1 MVQLKNYLFL
11 KKNRWA
17 LVVLQFAD
25 VKKDI
30 TISLAKVLSK
40 DALLDVNRKL
50 HLIVLKDLDLP
61 QDPDL
66 DHKIYQ
72 TG

>member
-1 MVQLKNYLFL
+1 
-11 KKNRWA
+11 
-17 LVVLQFAD
+17 VVLRFAD
-25 VKKDI
+25 VKRDI
-30 TISLAKVLSK
+30 TISLAKVLLK
-40 DALLDVNRKL
+40 AALPDVNRKL

>member
-1 MVQLKNYLFL
+1 
-11 KKNRWA
+11 
-17 LVVLQFAD
+17 VVLRFAD
-25 VKKDI
+25 VKRDI
-30 TISLAKVLSK
+30 TISLAKVLLK
-40 DALLDVNRKL
+40 AALPGVNRKL